1 MESMRGVDL
10 VDTHTSPSTIKAHS
24 IFEIIS
30 AVVNN
35 SPSIITFS
43 AGEISYII
51 SLIQIE
57 TRRTSFS
64 SWSEFQN
71 NISSIYSP
79 TKIASVTLHYRTENC
94 PAAQRHKTIGI
105 HNKFLAL
112 K

>member
-43 AGEISYII
+43 AGVCD
-51 SLIQIE
+51 
-57 TRRTSFS
+57 
-64 SWSEFQN
+64 
-71 NISSIYSP
+71 SP
-79 TKIASVTLHYRTENC
+79 LC
-94 PAAQRHKTIGI
+94 AQLSKM
-105 HNKFLAL
+105 
-112 K
+112 